1 MSARSAPPPS
11 ELAFLDGLRGLA
23 ALYVLIGHARWLL
36 WEGYSE
42 GYLHHPDD
50 YGRVGK
56 ALVLLASAFRWGNA
70 AVIFFFVLSGFVI
83 HLGYARRALAEGPRV
98 RFDYWP
104 YLVRRAR
111 RLYPPFLLALLLT
124 WALDTWGRRLRLPL
138 HHGLYPLL
146 LDGGLGF
153 DHRLTTA
160 VRNLVFITNP
170 VFGSDGPL
178 WSLNYEAYFYL
189 LYPAVFA
196 IARRSWQAATI
207 ALVALSAI
215 GFAPI
220 WPASL
225 LWLRGV
231 FELMI
236 VWWLGALLAERFAGR
251 LWLGY
256 GRLSMLT
263 LSFLALPFWRWDP
276 NAQAIVL
283 GFAFTGML
291 AACLGL
297 KESGRVASSG
307 GQGSFGR
314 WVARGSRVVSCLAR
328 LRPLGA
334 MSYTLYVIHF
344 PILVFMGGCLTK
356 ARGGTL
362 PEHFG
367 WAALGILLCVLIA
380 WLFHFLV
387 ERPFTSHRRPSEGAP
402 RGLT

>member
-1 MSARSAPPPS
+1 
-11 ELAFLDGLRGLA
+11 
-23 ALYVLIGHARWLL
+23 LL

-42 GYLHHPDD
+42 GYLRHPDE
-50 YGRVGK
+50 YGPAGK
-56 ALVLLASAFRWGNA
+56 LLVFLASAFKWGNA

-83 HLGYARRALAEGPRV
+83 HLGYARRLLAEGPRA
-98 RFDYWP
+98 RFDFGP
-104 YLVRRAR
+104 YIRRRAR

-124 WALDTWGRRLRLPL
+124 WALDTWGRRLQLPL
-138 HHGLYPLL
+138 HHGLDPLL
-146 LDGGLGF
+146 LNRALGF
-153 DHRLTTA
+153 DHRLKTA

-207 ALVALSAI
+207 ALVALSLL

-220 WPASL
+220 WPGSL

-231 FELMI
+231 FQLMI
-236 VWWLGALLAERFAGR
+236 VWWFGALLAERFAGR
-251 LWLGY
+251 FALGY
-256 GRLSMLT
+256 GSLSGLI
-263 LSFLALPFWRWDP
+263 LAFLALPLWRWDP
-276 NAQAIVL
+276 NVPAIVL
-283 GFAFTGML
+283 GLAFTGLL
-291 AACLGL
+291 AACFGL
-297 KESGRVASSG
+297 QESGRAASSG
-307 GQGSFGR
+307 DQGSFGR
-314 WVARGSRVVSCLAR
+314 WTSLGSRVVSCLAN

-344 PILVFMGGCLTK
+344 PILVFMSGCLTK

-362 PEHFG
+362 PGHLG
-367 WAALGILLCVLIA
+367 WAALGICLCVLIA

-387 ERPFTSHRRPSEGAP
+387 ERPFTRQRERARSPS
-402 RGLT
+402 RGSGR